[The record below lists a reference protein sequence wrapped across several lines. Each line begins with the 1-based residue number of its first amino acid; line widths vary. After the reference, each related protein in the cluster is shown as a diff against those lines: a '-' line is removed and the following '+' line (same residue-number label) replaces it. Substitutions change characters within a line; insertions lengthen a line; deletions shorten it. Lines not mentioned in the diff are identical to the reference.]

1 MTDPAEAVGYTLAA
15 NLRAARQ
22 ARSWRLEELAVR
34 SGVSRNMLQQIE
46 TCRTNPSIATLARI
60 SATLG
65 IPIGRL
71 VEPPEELG
79 HVARAADAPTRPGG
93 RASVFRLLI
102 NDASAPFT
110 ELWDVHLAAHDEV
123 PAHAHPTGT
132 RELLHVREGAVVVE
146 VGGATF
152 TVGPGDALRMRGDRP
167 HLYRNPHAEPARL
180 TMTVV
185 YPGPGDPRYRQEG
198 RRPATPED
206 AGRADP
212 AEAPSPPPGRHNP

>member
-1 MTDPAEAVGYTLAA
+1 MTDPAETVGYTLAA

-22 ARSWRLEELAVR
+22 SRGWRLDELATR

-65 IPIGRL
+65 ISIGRL

-79 HVARAADAPTRPGG
+79 RVARAADTPTRAAG
-93 RASVFRLLI
+93 RASVTRLLI
-102 NDASAPFT
+102 NDATPPFT
-110 ELWDVHLAAHDEV
+110 ELWDFRLAPDDEIRAAAH
-123 PAHAHPTGT
+123 PPGT
-132 RELLHVREGAVVVE
+132 RELLHVHEGTITVE

-167 HLYRNPHAEPARL
+167 HTYRNPHPDPVHL

-185 YPGPGDPRYRQEG
+185 YAGLPDPRY
-198 RRPATPED
+198 TD
-206 AGRADP
+206 
-212 AEAPSPPPGRHNP
+212 S

>member
-15 NLRAARQ
+15 NLRAAR
-22 ARSWRLEELAVR
+22 RSRGWRLDELATR

-46 TCRTNPSIATLARI
+46 TCRTNPSIATLARV

-79 HVARAADAPTRPGG
+79 RVVRAADTPARAGG
-93 RASVFRLLI
+93 RASVTRLLI
-102 NDASAPFT
+102 NDATPPFT
-110 ELWDVHLAAHDEV
+110 ELWDFRLAPDDEIR
-123 PAHAHPTGT
+123 AQAHPPGT
-132 RELLHVREGAVVVE
+132 RELLHVLRGTITVE
-146 VGGATF
+146 VAGATF

-167 HLYRNPHAEPARL
+167 HTYRNPHPEPAHL

-185 YPGPGDPRYRQEG
+185 YPGLPDPRY
-198 RRPATPED
+198 AN
-206 AGRADP
+206 
-212 AEAPSPPPGRHNP
+212 S

>member
-1 MTDPAEAVGYTLAA
+1 MTDPAEAVGSTLAA

-22 ARSWRLEELAVR
+22 ARGWRLEELAGR

-79 HVARAADAPTRPGG
+79 HVARRDDAPTRPGG
-93 RASVFRLLI
+93 RESVFRLLI
-102 NDASAPFT
+102 NDTTVPFT
-110 ELWDVHLAAHDEV
+110 ELWELRLAAHDEV
-123 PAHAHPTGT
+123 SAGAHPAGT
-132 RELLHVREGAVVVE
+132 RELLHVHEGTVTVE

-152 TVGPGDALRMRGDRP
+152 AVGPGDALRMRGDRP
-167 HLYRNPHAEPARL
+167 HAYRNTRAEPARL

-185 YPGPGDPRYRQEG
+185 YAGVSDPRYREIG
-198 RRPATPED
+198 D
-206 AGRADP
+206 AASQGGTVAW
-212 AEAPSPPPGRHNP
+212 